1 MLKLFQ
7 PAPVIDPLPKERVD
21 KEYKK
26 LRLQVFLGIFIGY
39 AGYYLVR
46 KNFSIA
52 MPALEQMGFDK
63 ADLGWALSAVSIA
76 YGISKFVMGTVSDHS
91 NARVFIPLGLIA
103 SAVIM
108 TVMGLIPWT
117 VSSLSIMLMFCILF
131 VNGWVQGMGWP
142 PCGRVM
148 VHWFSVRE
156 RGVKMSI
163 WNIAHNIG
171 GALMAP
177 LAVFGIAIF
186 GVWGGAF
193 YFPAMVAVIIAV
205 IAYLLVRDT
214 PQSCGLPPIELYK
227 PEECTQAYSAEQE
240 KELSTKEILFGH
252 VFNNKLLWIIAFAN
266 AFIYFVRYGV
276 LDWAPMYLEQVKH
289 MDLANSSWS
298 YFAFEIAGIF
308 GTILCGWLSDKV
320 FKGRRGPVTIIY
332 MLLVMLAVYIY
343 WNSASAMV
351 TNVAMA
357 AIGFLIYGPVMLIGV
372 SALDLVPKKAAGTAA
387 GFTGLFGYLLGSA
400 VFANIGMGYI
410 FEHFGWDGGFILL
423 LSACAVTV
431 VLMLLCKENRL

>member
-163 WNIAHNIG
+163 WNIAHNVG

-177 LAVFGIAIF
+177 LAVFGITIF

-227 PEECTQAYSAEQE
+227 PEECTQVYSAEQE

-372 SALDLVPKKAAGTAA
+372 SALDLVPKKAAGTA

-431 VLMLLCKENRL
+431 VLMLFCKENRL

>member
-1 MLKLFQ
+1 MLKLFR

-21 KEYKK
+21 KENKK

-177 LAVFGIAIF
+177 LAVFGITIF

-193 YFPAMVAVIIAV
+193 YFPAMVAVVIAV

-227 PEECTQAYSAEQE
+227 PEECTQAYSSEQE
-240 KELSTKEILFGH
+240 KELSTKDILFGH

-320 FKGRRGPVTIIY
+320 FRGRRAPVTIIY
-332 MLLVMLAVYIY
+332 MLLVMLAVYVY

-387 GFTGLFGYLLGSA
+387 GFMGLFGYLLGSA

-423 LSACAVTV
+423 PSACAVTV
-431 VLMLLCKENRL
+431 VLMLFCKENR

>member
-1 MLKLFQ
+1 
-7 PAPVIDPLPKERVD
+7 
-21 KEYKK
+21 
-26 LRLQVFLGIFIGY
+26 
-39 AGYYLVR
+39 
-46 KNFSIA
+46 

-163 WNIAHNIG
+163 WNIAHNVG

-177 LAVFGIAIF
+177 LAVFGITIF

-431 VLMLLCKENRL
+431 VLMLFCKENRS

>member
-163 WNIAHNIG
+163 WNIAHNVG

-177 LAVFGIAIF
+177 LAVFGITIF

-252 VFNNKLLWIIAFAN
+252 VFNNKLCPPVWVCRSQRKIFAD
-266 AFIYFVRYGV
+266 A
-276 LDWAPMYLEQVKH
+276 
-289 MDLANSSWS
+289 
-298 YFAFEIAGIF
+298 
-308 GTILCGWLSDKV
+308 
-320 FKGRRGPVTIIY
+320 
-332 MLLVMLAVYIY
+332 
-343 WNSASAMV
+343 
-351 TNVAMA
+351 
-357 AIGFLIYGPVMLIGV
+357 
-372 SALDLVPKKAAGTAA
+372 
-387 GFTGLFGYLLGSA
+387 
-400 VFANIGMGYI
+400 
-410 FEHFGWDGGFILL
+410 
-423 LSACAVTV
+423 
-431 VLMLLCKENRL
+431 

>member
-1 MLKLFQ
+1 
-7 PAPVIDPLPKERVD
+7 
-21 KEYKK
+21 
-26 LRLQVFLGIFIGY
+26 
-39 AGYYLVR
+39 
-46 KNFSIA
+46 

-163 WNIAHNIG
+163 WNIAHNVG

-177 LAVFGIAIF
+177 LAVFGITIF

-423 LSACAVTV
+423 LSACAVTI
-431 VLMLLCKENRL
+431 VLMLFCKENRS

>member
-163 WNIAHNIG
+163 WNIAHNVG

-177 LAVFGIAIF
+177 LAVFGITIF

-193 YFPAMVAVIIAV
+193 YFLAMVAVVIAV

-423 LSACAVTV
+423 LSACAVTI
-431 VLMLLCKENRL
+431 VLMLFCKENRS

>member
-1 MLKLFQ
+1 MLKLFR

-177 LAVFGIAIF
+177 LAVFGITIF

-193 YFPAMVAVIIAV
+193 YFPAMVAVVIAV

-227 PEECTQAYSAEQE
+227 PEECTQAYSSEQE
-240 KELSTKEILFGH
+240 KELSTKDILFGH

-320 FKGRRGPVTIIY
+320 FRGRRAPVTIIY
-332 MLLVMLAVYIY
+332 MLLVMLAVYVY

-372 SALDLVPKKAAGTAA
+372 SALDLVPKKSGWYGCRFHGVVRLFAGIGRVCQYRYGIHFRA
-387 GFTGLFGYLLGSA
+387 FRLGRRVYSVA
-400 VFANIGMGYI
+400 IRLCRNCCVN
-410 FEHFGWDGGFILL
+410 
-423 LSACAVTV
+423 V
-431 VLMLLCKENRL
+431 VL